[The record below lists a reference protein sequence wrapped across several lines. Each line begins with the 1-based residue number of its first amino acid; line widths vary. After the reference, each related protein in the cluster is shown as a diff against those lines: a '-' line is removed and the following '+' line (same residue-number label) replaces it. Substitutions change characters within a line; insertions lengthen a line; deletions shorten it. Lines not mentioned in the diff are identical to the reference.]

1 MTKARLA
8 MLAAAFAREAVR
20 PLQDAVDDL
29 QKQLAIVAFKAAA
42 IAPPAEEEQSGLTLH

>member
-1 MTKARLA
+1 MTKTKLA
-8 MLAAAFAREAVR
+8 ALAAAYAREAVR

-42 IAPPAEEEQSGLTLH
+42 TAPPSEETGLTLH